1 MFKAIKDILKNKRL
15 KTIREAN
22 AAAAREAKELKA
34 LDKPETITVEAPKNP
49 IFEEII
55 EELQNIK
62 EEQKS
67 IREELDE
74 PTEQEPLPPVD
85 FTQIAQP
92 APAQSVEPIKQA
104 TDFNKLIDQ
113 FEQINGFREKLKNEI
128 LEEMD
133 DGNGLAEKNK
143 SKLIELLAP
152 KLLEMVGTGAGAVP
166 QQQTTGNA
174 LDPNLVNTIAGV
186 PKEHIVG

>member
-92 APAQSVEPIKQA
+92 APAQTVEPIKQA

>member
-92 APAQSVEPIKQA
+92 APAQTVEPIKQA

-128 LEEMD
+128 LEEME
-133 DGNGLAEKNK
+133 DGDGLAEKNK

-186 PKEHIVG
+186 PKEHIIG

>member
-92 APAQSVEPIKQA
+92 APAQTVEPIKQA

-186 PKEHIVG
+186 PKEHIIG

>member
-186 PKEHIVG
+186 PKEHIIG